1 MAKVRIEVDIISD
14 GVSAL
19 MRSQGIASAVDS
31 AAKRIER
38 AAGPEFYAKPAQVV
52 GDRVMALVVP
62 VGMKGRRI
70 EATEK
75 RLSKAVTACK
85 SSAR

>member
-1 MAKVRIEVDIISD
+1 MARTRVQVEVLSD
-14 GVSAL
+14 GISAL
-19 MRSQGIASAVDS
+19 MREAGIVAEVDKAAERIAV
-31 AAKRIER
+31 I
-38 AAGPEFYAKPAQVV
+38 AGDEFSAKPAQVV

-62 VGMKGRRI
+62 VGMKGRI
-70 EATEK
+70 VEAKEK